1 MTDRAINVCLALTMA
16 RHAIVHGQILV
27 ATQALH
33 RLNRPVAGLAGDFR
47 LDVWRVLEVN
57 KIRHPNGLNPLEG
70 FLPIPVASQFSYL
83 RIGSRRN
90 FVTAHATLRRGNTR
104 YRGPACVDVT
114 VLTGD
119 LIVTC
124 VDLVIKRNGLL
135 RRRSRIGGKSQSHF
149 YG

>member
-1 MTDRAINVCLALTMA
+1 MADRAINACLALTMA
-16 RHAIVHGQILV
+16 SHAIVHGQIFV

-33 RLNRPVAGLAGDFR
+33 RLNRPVAGLASDFR
-47 LDVWRVLEVN
+47 LDMWRVLEVN
-57 KIRHPNGLNPLEG
+57 KIRHPNSLNPLNG
-70 FLPIPVASQFSYL
+70 LFPIPVVSQFSYL

-104 YRGPACVDVT
+104 YGGPARIDVT

-119 LIVTC
+119 LIVAC
-124 VDLVIKRNGLL
+124 VDLVVKGNGLL
-135 RRRSRIGGKSQSHF
+135 RRRNRIGGKCQSHF